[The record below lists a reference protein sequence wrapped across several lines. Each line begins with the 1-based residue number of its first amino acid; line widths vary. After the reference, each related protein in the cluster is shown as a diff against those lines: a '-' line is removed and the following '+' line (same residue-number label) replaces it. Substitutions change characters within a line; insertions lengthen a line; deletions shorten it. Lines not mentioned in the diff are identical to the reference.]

1 VATNKIFGVI
11 EGFYGT
17 PWSHEDRLAC
27 IDFLEQ
33 SGGNTYVWAAKQ
45 EPRHRDQWS
54 EPFTQDE
61 RESFAQLAGRSSRVQ
76 LAVGI
81 TPGEDATPEQ
91 LIQKLE
97 PARDAGCSVVVLS
110 FDDLPV
116 LDAAG
121 QHQYLAH
128 KVLHTL
134 QLPVWIVPTHYAGT
148 TSSKYLERLCAGLD
162 TSIEVMWTGN
172 AVVTETITAAEA
184 RARQTA
190 TGNRPPL
197 LWDNTPVNDA
207 RMRGHLHLG
216 PYMGREE
223 KLRDVCSGILV
234 NPMEEFRASLAT
246 MTSASAWFNGQN
258 HVEVWRE
265 YVEQQG
271 LMVLAQATAYRGDDH
286 WPGESP
292 SRQWWESVAQMSVDD
307 PQLEPWVSAAQQ
319 GARLALIALSVLEAP
334 APLSEREKSS
344 ALLRLMGWGQY
355 TSRAARTFGG
365 GPRIRPIATQDH
377 DGKFVF
383 DSRSIS
389 ESASLVDDLVRQALR
404 VLER

>member
-1 VATNKIFGVI
+1 VTANKIFGVI

-17 PWSHEDRLAC
+17 PWSHQDRLEC

-33 SGGNTYVWAAKQ
+33 CGGNTYVWAAKQ
-45 EPRHRDQWS
+45 EPRHRDDWS
-54 EPFTQDE
+54 EPFTHDE
-61 RESFAQLAGRSSRVQ
+61 REGFAQLAKRSPGVQ
-76 LAVGI
+76 VAVGI
-81 TPGEDATPEQ
+81 TPGDEATPEQ
-91 LIQKLE
+91 LIHKLQ

-116 LDAAG
+116 LDAAA
-121 QHQYLAH
+121 QHQRLAH
-128 KVLHTL
+128 EVLHTL

-148 TSSKYLERLCAGLD
+148 TSSVYLERLCAGLD
-162 TSIEVMWTGN
+162 TSIEMMWTGN
-172 AVVTETITAAEA
+172 SVVTETITAAEA
-184 RARQTA
+184 EARKIVA
-190 TGNRPPL
+190 GNRAPL

-223 KLRDVCSGILV
+223 ALRDVCSGILI

-246 MTSASAWFNGQN
+246 MTSASAWFSGND
-258 HVEVWRE
+258 HVGTWRN
-265 YVEQQG
+265 YVEQHG
-271 LMVLAQATAYRGDDH
+271 LMVLAQATAYRGDHH

-292 SRQWWESVAQMSVDD
+292 SRQWWESVTQMSVDD

-334 APLSEREKSS
+334 APLTQQQKSA
-344 ALLRLMGWGQY
+344 ALLRLMSWGQY
-355 TSRAARTFGG
+355 TSRAARTFGA

-377 DGKFVF
+377 DGRFVF
-383 DSRSIS
+383 DPSSVS
-389 ESASLVDDLVRQALR
+389 ESVSLVDDLVRQALR
-404 VLER
+404 ALEK